1 VSARTAILAQE
12 EVVRTVIAYF
22 QLFVF
27 LLMRLLLR
35 FLYGFRIEGSENL
48 PRSGPFILL
57 MGEAGGPACTL
68 CVAAAS
74 VGLLGKMMRT
84 QPDKVISTMHED
96 LWAKVGRLI
105 PLSNRPRPLRPQSA
119 GLLALGM
126 LDGYRALKEKGGV
139 IINPEGSLSWDG
151 RPLPVRPGAAWLG
164 LRTAAPLVP
173 FVCSAGGYDIW
184 PLWQKRPSLRG
195 QVKVRIGEP
204 FRLCDSAKE
213 QVTHRDLETANAQI
227 RKELD
232 RLYLGPDGAVG
243 WAGPPLKHGTQLEE
257 PIRLQL
263 AEEPAPPPSNGA
275 NSNGAHSRGIPLLLW
290 RCPICHSHD
299 ALVHERALGRRPETL
314 GCHACATRW
323 EIHRTPGR
331 DFRLTVVEGRP
342 DLQGLD
348 MALTAWYDAMKEGFR
363 PLAIPPPD
371 GRLLP
376 REELYLQADGI
387 ELLPYRSSELFA
399 GWTGREPPRVQPT
412 GDFQPGNWASLGTGQ
427 LFLTNH
433 RLFWEGVQGGLDF
446 QWASIRAVFLPWL
459 NILGISY
466 GAAVYRFRLGHE
478 VGLKWLTYAGT
489 LAQQVAEHE
498 GYPITVT
505 PF

>member
-1 VSARTAILAQE
+1 MQT
-12 EVVRTVIAYF
+12 VVAYVYP
-22 QLFVF
+22 FVF
-27 LLMRLLLR
+27 SLLRLLLR

-74 VGLLGKMMRT
+74 VRLLGKMMRT

-96 LWAKVGRLI
+96 LWAKVGRLM
-105 PLSNRPRPLRPQSA
+105 PMSNPPRPLRPQSA

-126 LDGYRALKEKGGV
+126 LDGYRALKEEGGV
-139 IINPEGSLSWDG
+139 IMNPEGSLSWDG

-173 FVCSAGGYDIW
+173 LVCSAGGYDIW
-184 PLWQKRPSLRG
+184 PLWQNRPNLRG
-195 QVKVRIGEP
+195 QVKVHIGEP
-204 FRLCDSAKE
+204 FRLSNSAKE
-213 QVTHRDLETANAQI
+213 QVTYRDLEVANARI
-227 RKELD
+227 REEMD
-232 RLYLGPDGAVG
+232 RLYLGPAGAAG
-243 WAGPPLKHGTQLEE
+243 WAGPPLKHGAQLDE
-257 PIRLQL
+257 PIQLRL
-263 AEEPAPPPSNGA
+263 AEQPAPVPPSSTNG
-275 NSNGAHSRGIPLLLW
+275 NSSRRTGIPLLLW

-299 ALVHERALGRRPETL
+299 ALVHERSLRRPDML
-314 GCHACATRW
+314 GCRACGTRW
-323 EIHRTPGR
+323 EIRRSVGQ
-331 DFRLTVVEGRP
+331 DFRMRVVQGRP

-363 PLAIPPPD
+363 PLAIPAPD

-376 REELYLQADGI
+376 GEELYLQADGI
-387 ELLPYRSSELFA
+387 ELMPYLSSELFA
-399 GWTGREPPRVQPT
+399 GWTGREPPRTQPL
-412 GDFQPGNWASLGTGQ
+412 GDFQPGSWASLGKGQ
-427 LFLTNH
+427 LFLTDQ
-433 RLFWEGVQGGLDF
+433 RLFWEGLQGGLDF
-446 QWASIRAVFLPWL
+446 WWSSIRAVFFPWL
-459 NILGISY
+459 DTLGISY

-489 LAQQVAEHE
+489 LAQEVAERE
-498 GYPITVT
+498 GYQITVT